1 MNALFV
7 SLNTILLALSIVIL
21 GVSSAAIDKLKK
33 EETKDNSKL
42 IAYWYATLGVTIAMI
57 LVIVFMLMGSSVML
71 IWMNSLVQS

>member
-1 MNALFV
+1 MNVLLV
-7 SLNTILLALSIVIL
+7 SLNTILLVLSIVVL

-57 LVIVFMLMGSSVML
+57 LVIVFMLMA
-71 IWMNSLVQS
+71 SLAMFMGRDTYLE

>member
-7 SLNTILLALSIVIL
+7 SLNTILLVLSIVIL

-57 LVIVFMLMGSSVML
+57 LVIVFMLMGSLAMFMGRDTYL
-71 IWMNSLVQS
+71 E

>member
-57 LVIVFMLMGSSVML
+57 LVIVFMLMGSSALFMGRDTYL
-71 IWMNSLVQS
+71 E